1 MYEANPLGFIAEQ
14 AGGAA
19 YSDKQRILD
28 IEPDVL
34 HQRTP
39 LIIGNKSDVEET
51 VSIINRQL

>member
-19 YSDKQRILD
+19 SSGDSRILD
-28 IEPDVL
+28 IAPKTL

-39 LIIGNKSDVEET
+39 LIIGNAAVVQQIASM
-51 VSIINRQL
+51 IAAN